1 MPNQNGAPQDVL
13 RRLLARLLGLVALLL
28 SVSAGIV
35 VFIAIPVDLA
45 GRVHVLPHWS
55 IFLVLVFA
63 IAPIIIAL
71 SHAGIYIV
79 LIVTASELGLLILN
93 PGIRRAKIEAGLATG
108 LCTVAYLCVHLANH
122 FNFH

>member
-1 MPNQNGAPQDVL
+1 MANQNGGPQYAL

-28 SVSAGIV
+28 TASAGIV
-35 VFIAIPVDLA
+35 VFIFIPVALA
-45 GRVHVLPHWS
+45 DRGHVLPHS
-55 IFLVLVFA
+55 DIVLVLVFA
-63 IAPIIIAL
+63 IAPIIIAW

-108 LCTVAYLCVHLANH
+108 LCTVAYLCIHLASH